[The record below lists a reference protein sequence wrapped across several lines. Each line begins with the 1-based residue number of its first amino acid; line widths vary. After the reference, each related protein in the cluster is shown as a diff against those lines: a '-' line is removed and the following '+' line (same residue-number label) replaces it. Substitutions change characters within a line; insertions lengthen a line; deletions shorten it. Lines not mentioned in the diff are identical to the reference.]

1 MTLRLTQLQ
10 HPHYGRRV
18 ARVDEP
24 QLIFLTGPV
33 SVYELASMA
42 MRNNVTLAEQID
54 ACTSGESVD
63 YESIYAGTSDWKLL
77 PAYDQPDDVNR
88 CMVSGTGLTH
98 RASAQNR
105 QAMHDAGEQATLTDS
120 MKMYQWGEAGGRP
133 ASGQVGVQPEWFYKG
148 NGTILRAHGHALEI
162 PAYGDDGGEEPEVA
176 GAYLIDVQGTPRR
189 IGFTTGN
196 EFSDHVMEKK
206 NYLYLAPSKIRSC
219 AIGPELVIT
228 DTFGAVSGEVRVV
241 RDEEPIWHK
250 SIASGEANM
259 AHSLANLEYHH
270 FKYAN
275 HRVPG
280 QAHVHFYGADA
291 FSFGENVLLQD
302 GDRMEVR
309 WEGMGR
315 TLRNQ
320 LRQHPDDADFFRVSA
335 L

>member
-1 MTLRLTQLQ
+1 MTLRLTQLH

-42 MRNNVTLAEQID
+42 IRNATTLTEQID

-63 YESIYAGTSDWKLL
+63 YESIYVGTSDWKLL
-77 PAYDQPDDVNR
+77 PAFDHPDDVNR

-105 QAMHDAGEQATLTDS
+105 QAMHDAGAQATLTDS
-120 MKMYQWGEAGGRP
+120 MKMYQLGEAGGRP
-133 ASGQVGVQPEWFYKG
+133 AAGQAGVQPEWFYKG
-148 NGTILRAHGHALEI
+148 
-162 PAYGDDGGEEPEVA
+162 
-176 GAYLIDVQGTPRR
+176 
-189 IGFTTGN
+189 
-196 EFSDHVMEKK
+196 
-206 NYLYLAPSKIRSC
+206 
-219 AIGPELVIT
+219 
-228 DTFGAVSGEVRVV
+228 
-241 RDEEPIWHK
+241 
-250 SIASGEANM
+250 IATGEANM

-275 HRVPG
+275 HRIAG
-280 QAHVHFYGADA
+280 QAHLHFYGADT
-291 FSFGENVLLQD
+291 FSFGENVRLQD
-302 GDRMEVR
+302 GDYMEVR

-315 TLRNQ
+315 PLGNP
-320 LRQHPDDADFFRVSA
+320 LRQSTADAGFFRVTA

>member
-1 MTLRLTQLQ
+1 MIRRLTQLQ
-10 HPHYGRRV
+10 HPRYGRRV

-33 SVYELASMA
+33 SVYELAWMA
-42 MRNNVTLAEQID
+42 IRNDTTLTEQID
-54 ACTSGESVD
+54 ACTSGETVD
-63 YESIYAGTSDWKLL
+63 YESIYAGTSEWKLL
-77 PAYDQPDDVNR
+77 PSFDHPEDVNR

-98 RASAQNR
+98 LASAQNR
-105 QAMHDAGEQATLTDS
+105 QAMHDAGAQAALTDS
-120 MKMYQWGEAGGRP
+120 MKMYQLGEEGGRP
-133 ASGQVGVQPEWFYKG
+133 AAGQAGVQPEWFYKG
-148 NGTILRAHGHALEI
+148 NGSVLRAHGAALEI
-162 PAYGDDGGEEPEVA
+162 PAYANDGGEEPEVA
-176 GAYLIDVQGTPRR
+176 GAYLVDAQGTPRR

-219 AIGPELVIT
+219 AIGPELVVT
-228 DTFGAVSGEVRVV
+228 DTFGAIEGEVQIIRNQQPVW
-241 RDEEPIWHK
+241 RK
-250 SIASGEANM
+250 AIATGEANM

-280 QAHVHFYGADA
+280 QAHLHFYGADA
-291 FSFGENVLLQD
+291 FSFGENVRLQG
-302 GDRMEVR
+302 GDYMEVR

-315 TLRNQ
+315 PLSNP
-320 LRQHPDDADFFRVSA
+320 LRQNTADAGFFRVAA